1 MDKWK
6 RINPYPN
13 IIQCKQCGMILV
25 SFDRH
30 DYKTCCCPNQTMVD
44 GGHDYIRYGGI
55 NLNKV
60 QVLKIIKMPERKK
73 EE

>member
-1 MDKWK
+1 
-6 RINPYPN
+6 
-13 IIQCKQCGMILV
+13 
-25 SFDRH
+25 
-30 DYKTCCCPNQTMVD
+30 MVD